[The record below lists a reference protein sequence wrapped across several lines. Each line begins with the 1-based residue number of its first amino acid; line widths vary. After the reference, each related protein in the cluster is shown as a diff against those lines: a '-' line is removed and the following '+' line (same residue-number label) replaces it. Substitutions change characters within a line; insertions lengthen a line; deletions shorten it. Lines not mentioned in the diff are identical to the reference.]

1 MENNPTNYRS
11 DLNSEEQIIMSD
23 AMLDMEEFEN
33 QCDMI
38 AETPCW
44 IENADGSGQW
54 SDEWDGDDRHPGG
67 EYEPERD
74 HEDDILWIGSKCF
87 F

>member
-1 MENNPTNYRS
+1 
-11 DLNSEEQIIMSD
+11 MSD

-33 QCDMI
+33 QCDVDESMGM
-38 AETPCW
+38 PCW

-54 SDEWDGDDRHPGG
+54 SDGWDGDDRHPGG

-74 HEDDILWIGSKCF
+74 YENGGWC
-87 F
+87 

>member
-11 DLNSEEQIIMSD
+11 DLNSEDQIIMSD

-33 QCDMI
+33 QCDVDEAMGM
-38 AETPCW
+38 PFW

-54 SDEWDGDDRHPGG
+54 SDGWDGDDRHPGG

-74 HEDDILWIGSKCF
+74 YENVGWC
-87 F
+87 

>member
-11 DLNSEEQIIMSD
+11 DLNSEDQIIMSD

-38 AETPCW
+38 GEIPEW
-44 IENADGSGQW
+44 IDTDDGGEW
-54 SDEWDGDDRHPGG
+54 SDGWV
-67 EYEPERD
+67 
-74 HEDDILWIGSKCF
+74 GS
-87 F
+87 